1 MTRYQSSSGLAFL
14 TDFWKKYYLQE
25 YIAQGGSKIKFITGR
40 EGSGKT
46 YALRQIRRDAEE
58 EGYLTVSFSLK
69 KLLLKDFQMFYLEIL
84 NHVDVTDLL
93 RRCGNQAV
101 RNRGNDPEKIPEGRT
116 AMEYFSGGGWDPLLY
131 RSYHDELAT
140 MFLSNANMDR
150 SFATVCA
157 MITAEYLGMNRPDM
171 NARDLMLRWMHC
183 DKEVKAKQ
191 LKPLGFMAQPI
202 TKINARHMLRSL
214 AEVVRFAGYK
224 GLCVLI
230 DDVDA
235 LARPK
240 GNEFVRYKKNQRD
253 DIYEIIRQLIDD
265 IDTMKYMFFVFA
277 FERSLIDNEQT
288 GFKSYQALWM
298 RIQNE
303 IRSERFN
310 CFADIA
316 DLDRLAA
323 QEYTKE
329 YMQQVSEQFAK
340 QAARKAHVLQED
352 EFAEL
357 LRQAKYG
364 TVGLMKLIE
373 EATLSGE
380 GDNG

>member
-1 MTRYQSSSGLAFL
+1 
-14 TDFWKKYYLQE
+14 
-25 YIAQGGSKIKFITGR
+25 
-40 EGSGKT
+40 
-46 YALRQIRRDAEE
+46 
-58 EGYLTVSFSLK
+58 
-69 KLLLKDFQMFYLEIL
+69 
-84 NHVDVTDLL
+84 
-93 RRCGNQAV
+93 
-101 RNRGNDPEKIPEGRT
+101 
-116 AMEYFSGGGWDPLLY
+116 LY

-240 GNEFVRYKKNQRD
+240 GNEFVRYRKNQRD